1 MSKIV
6 KSLRPAISIVIP
18 TYNRSEKLK
27 RALESII
34 AQTFSNW
41 EVIIVDNSSTDDT
54 DEMLDG
60 FKNYPIRVFKIRN
73 NGIIAAS
80 RNLGIRE
87 SVGEWIAFL
96 DSDDWWHCNKLEI
109 VVDNFSSRNDL
120 YYHDLQVIKN
130 HSMLPFYK
138 KTINSCQVK
147 TPIYDNLIKFGNV
160 IGNSSVVVR
169 KSLIIKINGLSE
181 NPNLVASEDYDCW
194 LRLSTITDNF
204 KYIPEV
210 LGFYEINK
218 VNTTNAQLSLI
229 NLKSIKDIYLNSF
242 LLKHEIKIPVWW
254 QYSFARS
261 LYRTNQ
267 IKKAREILSKLIK
280 RNLSWSLRIKVL
292 FMLFSSKNQI
302 LFTILKR

>member
-1 MSKIV
+1 MSTIV

-41 EVIIVDNSSTDDT
+41 EVIIVDNSSTDNT

-60 FKNYPIRVFKIRN
+60 FNNYPIRVFKIRN

-96 DSDDWWHCNKLEI
+96 DSDDWWHSNKLEV
-109 VVDNFSSRNDL
+109 VVDNLSSNSDL

-130 HSMLPFYK
+130 HSMLSFYK
-138 KTINSCQVK
+138 KIINSCQVK

-181 NPNLVASEDYDCW
+181 NPNLVACEDYDCW
-194 LRLSTITDNF
+194 LRLSKITDNF

-218 VNTTNAQLSLI
+218 LNTSSAELSLI
-229 NLKSIKDIYLNSF
+229 NLDCISLLHINPF
-242 LLKHEIKIPVWW
+242 VLKHGIEPPIWW
-254 QYSFARS
+254 QYSLARS
-261 LYRTNQ
+261 LYKTNK
-267 IKKAREILSKLIK
+267 IIIL
-280 RNLSWSLRIKVL
+280 
-292 FMLFSSKNQI
+292 
-302 LFTILKR
+302 